1 MTEWPRNYNFQLQIR
16 VLSWISSVAALR
28 EYRLCLTEVQLCLI
42 ANYTVRF
49 TFSFCVFSIAQSFET
64 QRMSVASYLSIG
76 TGWIATLSREFQSKT
91 NQTCSSV
98 VYDEDEDKQQDV
110 EHWTNWQQLVKHGN
124 ILLLWLNMSDS
135 AERLVCVCEGLLQW
149 SSSLSLSLKQE
160 LGTLGGS
167 EAQCLNHSKSICRVP
182 GCLPSKLFKSY
193 RCSHCQSPQSW
204 QKYFWRGHA
213 DGQPCCFAG
222 CPSCRRAIAEAPWPR
237 LALNIREFQAILWH
251 THTAVPVRHYPFQW
265 WQLWHHFELS
275 LLQYLIW
282 SFRKWHLPSG
292 KQPPRAWI
300 RRLARS
306 GHASSQPQGILQ
318 HGCKL
323 ALCTSL
329 RPPRPP
335 GNCNHVPGK

>member
-1 MTEWPRNYNFQLQIR
+1 MATYYYYG
-16 VLSWISSVAALR
+16 WI
-28 EYRLCLTEVQLCLI
+28 CLI
-42 ANYTVRF
+42 LLNAWFAFVRVYC
-49 TFSFCVFSIAQSFET
+49 SDHPASVSHWNKSLVRWVV
-64 QRMSVASYLSIG
+64 QR
-76 TGWIATLSREFQSKT
+76 
-91 NQTCSSV
+91 
-98 VYDEDEDKQQDV
+98 
-110 EHWTNWQQLVKHGN
+110 
-124 ILLLWLNMSDS
+124 LNV
-135 AERLVCVCEGLLQW
+135 L
-149 SSSLSLSLKQE
+149 
-160 LGTLGGS
+160 
-167 EAQCLNHSKSICRVP
+167 KSICRVP

-306 GHASSQPQGILQ
+306 GHASSQLQGILQ

-335 GNCNHVPGK
+335 GNCNHAPGK